1 MDVDDFRGGFG
12 FCNPAYADSRQLTN
26 DEYLS
31 TIPDDDPWKDTLTS
45 GAAVLDVVV
54 PGWSIVQIK
63 EKFNECRFYIN
74 IPGDID
80 DDLQDAGS
88 RIAWLI
94 EQACDYETFVKGRR

>member
-1 MDVDDFRGGFG
+1 MAVEDLPGGYG

-31 TIPDDDPWKDTLTS
+31 TISDDDPWKDTLVS

-74 IPGDID
+74 IPDDID
-80 DDLQDAGS
+80 EDLQDAGNC
-88 RIAWLI
+88 IALLI
-94 EQACDYETFVKGRR
+94 EKVCDYETLVKGRR